1 MISIILSGII
11 AACIIVLTAILFKKT
26 ARIGK
31 TTKTSRGKKPLSMED
46 YVFKIARV
54 TGHSEYDV
62 FCKSAEAWPVSQEK
76 IEQDFT
82 RYLQQQG
89 VPHYVNDFVRR
100 NKAHIDELNIPR
112 F

>member
-1 MISIILSGII
+1 MITILISGII
-11 AACIIVLTAILFKKT
+11 AACIVVLTAILFKRS

-31 TTKTSRGKKPLSMED
+31 MTRREKQISMDD

-62 FCKSAEAWPVSQEK
+62 FCKSAEAWPISQEK
-76 IEQDFT
+76 IEQDFK

-100 NKAHIDELNIPR
+100 NKKHIDELHIPR

>member
-1 MISIILSGII
+1 MIALVYYGMI
-11 AACIIVLTAILFKKT
+11 AACILVLTGILFRTILRLEKKSVQD
-26 ARIGK
+26 K
-31 TTKTSRGKKPLSMED
+31 LPSMEE
-46 YVFKIARV
+46 YLFKISRI

-62 FCKSAEAWPVSQEK
+62 FCKSAEAWPVSREK

-82 RYLQQQG
+82 KYIQQQS

-100 NKAHIDELNIPR
+100 NKNHIDELPIPR

>member
-1 MISIILSGII
+1 MITLVYYGMI
-11 AACIIVLTAILFKKT
+11 AACILVLTGMLFRTILRFEKKSGIDKSPSLEEYLFK
-26 ARIGK
+26 I
-31 TTKTSRGKKPLSMED
+31 S
-46 YVFKIARV
+46 RV

-62 FCKSAEAWPVSQEK
+62 FCKSAEAWPVSREK

-82 RYLQQQG
+82 RYLQQQC

-100 NKAHIDELNIPR
+100 NKKHIDELHIPL

>member
-1 MISIILSGII
+1 MISLVYYGII
-11 AACIIVLTAILFKKT
+11 AACVLALTAILFQT
-26 ARIGK
+26 SARID
-31 TTKTSRGKKPLSMED
+31 KKSEREKPISMED
-46 YVFKIARV
+46 YLFKISRV

-62 FCKSAEAWPVSQEK
+62 FCKSAEAWPVSRER

-82 RYLQQQG
+82 RYLQQQS

-100 NKAHIDELNIPR
+100 NKKYIDELHIPR

>member
-1 MISIILSGII
+1 MISILISGII
-11 AACIIVLTAILFKKT
+11 AACIIVLTAILFKKS
-26 ARIGK
+26 ADIGK
-31 TTKTSRGKKPLSMED
+31 TDRKTRDEKQLSMED
-46 YVFKIARV
+46 YVFKIARL

-62 FCKSAEAWPVSQEK
+62 FCKSAEAWPISQEK
-76 IEQDFT
+76 IEQDFS

-100 NKAHIDELNIPR
+100 NKEHIDELHIPR

>member
-1 MISIILSGII
+1 MISLVYYGII
-11 AACIIVLTAILFKKT
+11 AACVLVLTAILFQT
-26 ARIGK
+26 SARID
-31 TTKTSRGKKPLSMED
+31 KKSEREKAISMED
-46 YVFKIARV
+46 YLFKISRV

-62 FCKSAEAWPVSQEK
+62 FCKSAEAWPVSRER

-82 RYLQQQG
+82 RYLQQQS

-100 NKAHIDELNIPR
+100 NKKYIDELHIPR

>member
-1 MISIILSGII
+1 MISIIFYGII
-11 AACIIVLTAILFKKT
+11 AACIIILTGILFKKSS
-26 ARIGK
+26 RIGK
-31 TTKTSRGKKPLSMED
+31 KVEGERMLSMQE
-46 YVFKIARV
+46 YIYKIARV

-62 FCKSAEAWPVSQEK
+62 FCKSAEDWPVSQSK

-82 RYLQQQG
+82 RYLQQQD

-100 NKAHIDELNIPR
+100 NKEHIDELHIPR

>member
-1 MISIILSGII
+1 MISLIYYGII
-11 AACIIVLTAILFKKT
+11 AACILILPAILFR
-26 ARIGK
+26 AISRIDEK
-31 TTKTSRGKKPLSMED
+31 IVHDKPLSMED
-46 YVFKIARV
+46 YLFKISRV

-62 FCKSAEAWPVSQEK
+62 FCKSAEAWPVSRKK

-82 RYLQQQG
+82 RYLEQQS

-100 NKAHIDELNIPR
+100 NKKHIDDLQLPR

>member
-1 MISIILSGII
+1 MITILISAII
-11 AACIIVLTAILFKKT
+11 ASCIVVLTAILFKKS

-31 TTKTSRGKKPLSMED
+31 TTRTTRDVKQLSMED

-54 TGHSEYDV
+54 TGHSEFDV